1 MKKLISCLLAAA
13 MLGTLAAGCSQEE
26 AAQSAAGG
34 TSQSAGASEPAGE
47 EMEPVTYVIMLNQ
60 AIAEYPPDGGEAKQI
75 LQKAWEEDLGITN
88 TDYEVILASGD
99 DYNTK
104 LNAMMSGGDVPD
116 YFHTS
121 ITDLQNLVDNEI
133 IVPVDSYVENMPSYQ
148 ALLEIPGNVEGYDN
162 FILGDSH
169 YAITEM
175 SLEGVLNGPGR
186 RSMIMR
192 TDWLESCGLE
202 VPATLDELHDVLYA
216 FTFED
221 PDGNG
226 QDDTYGLS
234 GNKGQ
239 YFSSIFGAFGI
250 YLDGINSWAEVN
262 GELVH
267 STVLPGTKEA
277 LEVLNKWYAEGL
289 IDPDKFVVEGKQAK
303 DKFIA
308 GKFGAWENTVWWAN
322 DARVAWEGSGTS
334 AECAFITPV
343 SGPDGKHGY
352 PVNPIKTNGYVI
364 SKNCAD
370 TKDIDRFVKILD
382 WTCDDGENGGLK
394 LVEYGIEG
402 EHYTYDAKNDVID
415 QSLIGD
421 AANLY
426 KLGYSNPVRWVPMM
440 DNRWI
445 AKNDPREID
454 LGVSNNMDNW
464 LSTEFSGSVQA
475 MKDYPDLFSKLWDE
489 YFTKIIT
496 GDLPVD
502 AFEQYVEDFYDQG
515 GTVLTEQVNE
525 AWSEMKNK

>member
-202 VPATLDELHDVLYA
+202 VPATLDDLHDVLYA

-239 YFSSIFGAFGI
+239 YFSSIFGAYGI
-250 YLDGINSWAEVN
+250 YLSDMNSWTEAD
-262 GELVH
+262 GQLVH
-267 STVLPGTKEA
+267 STVLPETKE
-277 LEVLNKWYAEGL
+277 VLQLLSEWYAEGL

-322 DARVAWEGSGTS
+322 DARVAWEGSGTA

-343 SGPDGKHGY
+343 SGPDGDHGY
-352 PVNPIKTNGYVI
+352 PTNPVKTAARVI
-364 SKNCAD
+364 SQNCVD
-370 TKDIDRFVKILD
+370 TKDIDRFIKILD

-394 LVEYGIEG
+394 AVEYGVEE
-402 EHYTYDAKNDVID
+402 EHYTYDAENDVID

-426 KLGYSNPVRWVPMM
+426 KLGYSNPVRWVGVV
-440 DNRWI
+440 DRRWI
-445 AKNDPREID
+445 AKEDPREID
-454 LGVSNNMDNW
+454 FRISGDTENW
-464 LSTEFSGSVQA
+464 LSTEFSGSVPA
-475 MKDYPDLFSKLWDE
+475 MKEYPDLFSKLWDE
-489 YFTKIIT
+489 YFTKIVT
-496 GDLPVD
+496 GALPVD
-502 AFEQYVEDFYDQG
+502 AFDEYVEAFYAQG
-515 GTVLTEQVNE
+515 GTELTEQVNE
-525 AWSEMKNK
+525 AWSAAQ